1 MTWTIRRADPHD
13 EADLRAIVSIIAASA
28 PEWPTSLDEMRWS
41 DATYPGTVRL
51 IAEMDGRPVGAAT
64 VGRIYVY
71 PPDYDG
77 LWGTVDVLP
86 RARRRGIGSALL
98 RAIAAVADSGGKG
111 SLHVP
116 ATDAR
121 PDGIAFLER
130 RGFAEIDRHR
140 VLRLDLVGLEPPGIT
155 LPDGIVLSSLAARP
169 DLVEGVHRVALES
182 FRDIPGSQPMAAG
195 DLAEFRARDVDRPG
209 IPADA
214 FVVAIEEASGVVIG
228 YASLVFLPGSRCE
241 AVHDMTVVRA
251 TWRGRGVATAMKQAT
266 IGWAIGHGL
275 TALETG
281 NDEAN
286 LAMRALN
293 GTLGYQPL
301 PDEVTMRG
309 SVAKAMMER

>member
-1 MTWTIRRADPHD
+1 
-13 EADLRAIVSIIAASA
+13 
-28 PEWPTSLDEMRWS
+28 
-41 DATYPGTVRL
+41 
-51 IAEMDGRPVGAAT
+51 
-64 VGRIYVY
+64 
-71 PPDYDG
+71 
-77 LWGTVDVLP
+77 
-86 RARRRGIGSALL
+86 
-98 RAIAAVADSGGKG
+98 
-111 SLHVP
+111 
-116 ATDAR
+116 
-121 PDGIAFLER
+121 
-130 RGFAEIDRHR
+130 
-140 VLRLDLVGLEPPGIT
+140 
-155 LPDGIVLSSLAARP
+155 
-169 DLVEGVHRVALES
+169 
-182 FRDIPGSQPMAAG
+182 MAAG

-281 NDEAN
+281 NDKAN